1 MLSVSIQ
8 GPSEG
13 EDDLAQG
20 LGAFLAAD
28 TSHQEDGHN
37 LFPRSDA
44 IESLE
49 LTDFPYSHFVLARQP
64 DYNLFSK
71 VNFLHE
77 GNDLVYYGNKL
88 AFWAVHRFSVT
99 LISES
104 PSLRY

>member
-1 MLSVSIQ
+1 MIWPKVW
-8 GPSEG
+8 
-13 EDDLAQG
+13 A
-20 LGAFLAAD
+20 AFLAVGAF
-28 TSHQEDGHN
+28 HWEDGHN

-64 DYNLFSK
+64 DYNLFSE

-77 GNDLVYYGNKL
+77 ENDLVYYGNKL